1 MDMLR
6 FVAPLLSFALLIG
19 CAEGGD
25 QVDAGAD
32 SGTAPPSDSGVVRDS
47 GVAGCPSGQHECGG
61 GCIDDLANE
70 PMNGCRLGCG
80 EPCPMPPD
88 GVAACADDG
97 TCTIGCELP
106 FRLVDGECVCE
117 ARTCEDMGF
126 MCGAPD
132 DGCGMTLDCGTC
144 MGDGDCID
152 GVCACSPDAEEPNDG
167 PSGAPMIDSAPDTNT
182 WERTYDAWNLDEAD
196 DEDWVRFSVE
206 DTGLD
211 NPSITVTLDQI
222 PTGSNYDLAAY
233 YVCDSGGENSSCG
246 AGMPDNMLGNG
257 CASASS
263 GTTSET
269 VRIDADC
276 DRAFSSNDSGD
287 LYIRVTSS
295 TWGASCA
302 PYRIRIRI
310 ES

>member
-1 MDMLR
+1 MLR
-6 FVAPLLSFALLIG
+6 FALLLCACLLAA
-19 CAEGGD
+19 CAEGGTD
-25 QVDAGAD
+25 GDGGVDA
-32 SGTAPPSDSGVVRDS
+32 STPPPGDSGVRRDS
-47 GVAGCPSGQHECGG
+47 GPTGCPSGQHDCGG
-61 GCIDDLANE
+61 GCIDDLDNE
-70 PMNGCRLGCG
+70 PANGCRLGCG
-80 EPCPMPPD
+80 EACPTPPD
-88 GVAACADDG
+88 GEAACAEDG
-97 TCTIGCELP
+97 TCTVGCTPP

-117 ARTCEDMGF
+117 ARTCEDMGV
-126 MCGAPD
+126 MCGAPE

-144 MGDGDCID
+144 MGEGSCID
-152 GVCACSPDAEEPNDG
+152 GLCACAPDAEETND
-167 PSGAPMIDSAPDTNT
+167 SSTTAPMIDSAPDENT
-182 WERTYDAWNLDEAD
+182 WERTYDMWNLDEAD

-222 PTGSNYDLAAY
+222 PMGSNYDLAAY

-246 AGMPDNMLGNG
+246 AGMPDNMIGNG

-276 DRAFSSNDSGD
+276 DSAFSSNDSGS
-287 LYIRVTSS
+287 LFIRVTSS
-295 TWGASCA
+295 TWGGSCA